1 MGVMNVGMSILGLG
15 IDDQKWIKGLVL
27 LFAVCLDVYYKKKR

>member
-1 MGVMNVGMSILGLG
+1 MSILGLG

-27 LFAVCLDVYYKKKR
+27 LFAVCLDVYYKRKR